1 MSNGAE
7 TARETASGLGS
18 SVDSLSG
25 FAVLG
30 KTALALLAVVA
41 VILLCSW
48 LLRRIG
54 PARHWQGQ
62 SLQVVGSTLL
72 GPRERVVIVE
82 VQGTWL
88 VLGVTASQISQ
99 LHALPAPSEE
109 PTPPAP
115 PGAAGV
121 AERFAD
127 ALRQRLQ
134 GGGPRTP

>member
-7 TARETASGLGS
+7 TARETARGLGS

>member
-30 KTALALLAVVA
+30 KTAMALLAVVA

>member
-7 TARETASGLGS
+7 TAREAAGGLGS

-54 PARHWQGQ
+54 PSRHWQGQ
-62 SLQVVGSTLL
+62 SLKVVGSTLL

-99 LHALPAPSEE
+99 LHALPAPPEV

>member
-1 MSNGAE
+1 MSNSAE
-7 TARETASGLGS
+7 TAREAASGLGS

-54 PARHWQGQ
+54 PARNWQGQ
-62 SLQVVGSTLL
+62 SMKVVGSTLL

-82 VQGTWL
+82 VQDTWL

-99 LHALPAPSEE
+99 LHALPAPPEV

-134 GGGPRTP
+134 GGGPRTL

>member
-99 LHALPAPSEE
+99 LHALPAPPEV